1 MKAIEKIF
9 LAALAALT
17 VSAALGVSAETE
29 ARKKARY
36 YYSAGIQEQ
45 AQEHEDAAYE
55 YFKKAYSID
64 PTYAEAASAY
74 GTRRL
79 YVGLDTLQSDTEL
92 DRSLS
97 MMRAYVDAY
106 PEDLYESQYYGYA
119 AGQLDNLD
127 EAIRVLERTYSH
139 HPSTSNILLQ
149 ISDAYAR
156 ANDLPKAVEAIDRY
170 ERQEGLTPQITTRK
184 LSYLLAEADT
194 AGAVREV
201 DRLVRTNPGD
211 PMFNILKGNVYDVIN
226 QPDSAMAC
234 YLLAESLD
242 PESGAAKLAL
252 ASCYLQAGDS
262 VAYDNKIYEVLLS
275 EDLDL
280 DQKTDLLGS
289 YLQSLITDKHETA
302 RGDYLFSVLSNQY
315 PHEPRVLDLAARYL
329 AAKGEFK
336 DAEEQISYAVDLDP
350 TNITYWG
357 QLMTYQSAGDNPER
371 ALETYDRAKKHI
383 TPDSQLKFYYA
394 SVAQFVKQYDKAAT
408 VYREMIEEIEP
419 GLSTDT
425 VHSLRDL
432 RPDIS
437 LYQLDMLSKLFTS
450 LGDVQN
456 SADKIDDSYVSY
468 ENALVFDSSNHMA
481 ANNYAYFMSTKGGDL
496 DKALELSSKAITGDD
511 AENPTYLDTYAWI
524 HYLKGDYAKAEEI
537 QLRAIEAAEKNAYE
551 SYELYDHFGDIKA
564 RNGDILK
571 ADEAWNKAL
580 EIMKK
585 HEETEE
591 KDYRLIHDK
600 ISAAAPEVKAA
611 RLREESEN
619 KDAKKDDTSV
629 PSAPTQKG
637 NNEQQPTTEQE

>member
-1 MKAIEKIF
+1 MKSTNKILIF
-9 LAALAALT
+9 VVGAVA
-17 VSAALGVSAETE
+17 VSMGIRVSAETE

-36 YYSAGIQEQ
+36 YYSAGVQEQ
-45 AQEHEDAAYE
+45 AQEHEAAAYE

-97 MMRAYVDAY
+97 MMRAYVDKY

-127 EAIRVLERTYSH
+127 ESIRVLERTYSH

-156 ANDLPKAVEAIDRY
+156 ANDLPKAIEAIDRY
-170 ERQEGLTPQITTRK
+170 ERQEGLSPQITTRK
-184 LSYLLAEADT
+184 LSYLLAESDT
-194 AGAVREV
+194 LAAVREAT
-201 DRLVRTNPGD
+201 RLVNSNPRESS
-211 PMFNILKGNVYDVIN
+211 FYILKGNVFDIIE
-226 QPDSAMAC
+226 QPDSALS
-234 YLLAESLD
+234 YYQHAEQLD

-252 ASCYLQAGDS
+252 ASYYLQRGDS

-275 EDLDL
+275 EDFDL

-289 YLQSLITDKHETA
+289 YLQSLITDNHETA

-329 AAKGEFK
+329 AAKGDYK

-350 TNITYWG
+350 TNVTYWG
-357 QLMTYQSAGDNPER
+357 QLMTYQSAGDKPER
-371 ALETYDRAKKHI
+371 ALETYDRALKHI
-383 TPDSQLKFYYA
+383 TPDNQLKFYYA
-394 SVAQFVKQYDKAAT
+394 SVAQFVKRYDKAAE
-408 VYREMIEEIEP
+408 VYEEMIHEIEP
-419 GLSTDT
+419 GLRVDSLHT
-425 VHSLRDL
+425 LRDL

-456 SADKIDDSYVSY
+456 SAGRIEDSYLSY

-496 DKALELSSKAITGDD
+496 DKALELSSKAVTGED

-524 HYLKGDYAKAEEI
+524 YFMKGDTDKAEEI
-537 QLRAIEAAEKNAYE
+537 QQKAIDAAEKTGYE

-564 RNGDILK
+564 KKGDILK
-571 ADEAWNKAL
+571 ADEAWNKAVQ
-580 EIMKK
+580 IMEKRD
-585 HEETEE
+585 ETEE
-591 KDYRLIHDK
+591 KDYEVIKNK
-600 ISAAAPEVKAA
+600 IAEAAPAVKIA
-611 RLREESEN
+611 RENNNPLPEE
-619 KDAKKDDTSV
+619 KK
-629 PSAPTQKG
+629 
-637 NNEQQPTTEQE
+637 